1 MNQFSRIIVIVALSF
16 QTVLSFGQA
25 PLDTLDQNLL
35 EQAAE
40 LAEEVLDLVTWEK
53 GRHTVSVYPMAGYSP
68 RTGYEIGIMPVWRI
82 KPAGEVKSNYHRPTT
97 IAPAFQMSSK
107 GMYEVQLD
115 AVVFTKRQWFFIS
128 RMQYLFL
135 PDTFFGLGNQ
145 EKEKPYSEYELNR
158 FSLNADMLKGWNE
171 RWFVGLRTDFNQVEN
186 NDIQGDLLNPAVLG
200 YAGGW
205 ANGLGPTLAFD
216 TRNDLLYPSS
226 GWFAVAS
233 ALWFDDWMGSDY
245 RFQLSSLDVRKY
257 IPVKGD
263 ESILGLQAYFSHSDG
278 DVPFFKLPYI
288 GGKRMLRGI
297 PHPHKYLDKNAWFAQ
312 AEWRQNIWWRIGAV
326 AFAGTGKVF
335 PTINEG
341 LFNDLHVVGGAGL
354 RFRVLPD
361 EGLNFR
367 IDYGI
372 SNHGESGMYFTIRE
386 AF

>member
-1 MNQFSRIIVIVALSF
+1 MKYFFKIILVGALSF
-16 QTVLSFGQA
+16 KAVLSFGQA
-25 PLDTLDQNLL
+25 PADSLNQNLL
-35 EQAAE
+35 EQAAG

-53 GRHTVSVYPMAGYSP
+53 GRHTVSVFPMAGYSP

-82 KPAGEVKSNYHRPTT
+82 QPAGVVTSSYHRPTT

-115 AVVFTKRQWFFIS
+115 AVVFTRRQWFFIS
-128 RMQYLFL
+128 RMKYLFL

-145 EKEKPYSEYELNR
+145 KKEEPYSEYELNR
-158 FSLNADMLKGWNE
+158 FSLHADILKGWNE
-171 RWFVGLRTDFNQVEN
+171 KVFMGLRADFNQAEN
-186 NDIQGDLLNPAVLG
+186 NDIQGDVLNPSIPG
-200 YAGGW
+200 YGGGW

-226 GWFAVAS
+226 GWFVVAS
-233 ALWFDDWMGSDY
+233 ALWFEDWMGSDY
-245 RFQLSSLDVRKY
+245 RFQLSSLDIRKF
-257 IPVKGD
+257 ISVKGD
-263 ESILGLQAYFSHSDG
+263 KSIVGLQGYISHSNG
-278 DVPFFKLPYI
+278 DVPFFKLPFI

-297 PHPHKYLDKNAWFAQ
+297 PHPHKYLDENAWFAQ
-312 AEWRQNIWWRIGAV
+312 AEWRQDVWWRIGAV

-335 PTINEG
+335 PTISEG

-367 IDYGI
+367 IDYGV
-372 SNHGESGMYFTIRE
+372 SNNGESGIYFTIRE